1 MTGLSLPWLTLLTFQ
16 DEFEMLLPQRHLLLR
31 PACFPVLILVHS
43 SPLLLLLVWGPEWQ
57 SVCHNRHVVVQ
68 WAQGVALRSSG
79 VHSKHLHPR
88 SHPALPPPPRP
99 FTRPRPQLG
108 VLVPRPFPLSH
119 AEGPRRRG
127 CFCFAFILYP
137 TAQHGASY
145 LVSTQKYL

>member
-16 DEFEMLLPQRHLLLR
+16 DEFEMLLPQRHLLRR

-43 SPLLLLLVWGPEWQ
+43 SPLLLLLVWGREWQ

-88 SHPALPPPPRP
+88 SHPATPSPP
-99 FTRPRPQLG
+99 FTRPCPQRG
-108 VLVPRPFPLSH
+108 VLVPCPFPLSH